1 MIIAPILESALN
13 STTANTLTEIFLW
26 MMLLVFFASLFWKKK
41 GRHSTFLQYTPTLL
55 TSLGILGTFAGI
67 IIGLLSFDPN
77 NIDESISLLL
87 SGLKTA
93 FITSLAGMALSI
105 VFKATV
111 SSGFIDPTIKK
122 GEIPEEVSAK
132 DIFTVMQ
139 QQADAIGSLKKTI
152 GGDDDSSLIGQLKL
166 LRSDLSDNSKQSQ
179 KSITQIA
186 ESLTEISQI
195 TKNNTEQF
203 SAFENKLWIKFQ
215 DFADMLSKSATEQV
229 IEALKQVI
237 VDFNNNLIEQF
248 GENFEAL
255 NHACHELVTW
265 QDNYKHQLTDMSLQ
279 YKEGVTAITHTQA
292 SVAAISEDAKSI
304 PQSMSNLREV
314 MEANQHQIAELDRH
328 LVAFADVRDR
338 AVEAVPEIKAQIQLA
353 VEGVAHA
360 SDQLARGINDSA
372 EHYRDTVDQT
382 RAALTESAQATAN
395 STEEIREHMNA
406 AISDI
411 DSHMRNLLI
420 ELQEGGRELNESF
433 KTASSELITQS
444 SSVTESFAKDI
455 NTMKENL
462 SRSIETAAQEHSR
475 NAEKIFASLEKTIE
489 QTLSNT
495 GESVTKQ
502 VDMIDKA
509 LGEEISKVMQSMGS
523 ALASISGQFTD
534 DYSQLVSRMNDV
546 IRKQIQ

>member
-1 MIIAPILESALN
+1 MILSPLLESALN
-13 STTANTLTEIFLW
+13 SATANSITEVFLW
-26 MMLLVFFASLFWKKK
+26 LMLVIFVLALFWKKK
-41 GRHSTFLQYTPTLL
+41 GKHSTLVQYTPTLL

-67 IIGLLSFDPN
+67 IIGLLSFDPD
-77 NIDESISLLL
+77 NIDGSIALLL
-87 SGLKTA
+87 NGLKTA
-93 FITSLAGMALSI
+93 FITSLAGMFLSI
-105 VFKATV
+105 LFKGLV
-111 SSGFIDPTIKK
+111 SSGFIDHTPA
-122 GEIPEEVSAK
+122 ENELPEEVSAK
-132 DIFTVMQ
+132 DIFLVMQ
-139 QQADAIGSLKKTI
+139 QQAEAIGALKKTI
-152 GGDDDSSLIGQLKL
+152 GGDDDSSLISQLKS
-166 LRSDLSDNSKQSQ
+166 LRTDLSDNSKQTQ
-179 KSITQIA
+179 KHLLLVGEALS
-186 ESLTEISQI
+186 EISS
-195 TKNNTEQF
+195 TSKA
-203 SAFENKLWIKFQ
+203 SAENFASFENKLWIKFQ

-248 GENFEAL
+248 GENFKAL
-255 NHACHELVTW
+255 NQACHELVTW
-265 QDNYKHQLTDMSLQ
+265 QDNYKNQLIDMSLQ

-314 MEANQHQIAELDRH
+314 MEVNQHQISELDRH

-353 VEGVAHA
+353 VDGVAHA
-360 SDQLARGINDSA
+360 SEQLAKGINDSA
-372 EHYRDTVDQT
+372 EQYRDTVDQT

-411 DSHMRNLLI
+411 DSHMRNLLN
-420 ELQEGGRELNESF
+420 ELQQGGKELNESF
-433 KTASSELITQS
+433 KQASSELITQS

-455 NTMKENL
+455 NIMKENL
-462 SRSIETAAQEHSR
+462 SRSIEAAAQEHSR

-489 QTLSNT
+489 QTLSST

-523 ALASISGQFTD
+523 ALASISGQFTS

-546 IRKQIQ
+546 VRKQIQ